1 MCSERIIISLTTW
14 APRIHNIPIV
24 LDSIYAQTLPPD
36 LVVINFSEGEFI
48 PNDIQ
53 KYLDEHQVEC
63 NFVPDTK
70 VYKKLIPTL
79 KKYPNDCVISIDDD
93 WIYPAGMIEDFWNIH
108 QSYPNNPISGSPTI
122 CFDIYMLQ
130 HMGFA
135 SLSKYEYFDKYIDT
149 IDYDMIK
156 ACPSDDIVYT
166 FLANKAGH
174 PYLST
179 KIDYFKNSI
188 PINPIKSYSNT
199 FPNAVSQTIT
209 YLEKRFGEIE
219 HPFTLYITDSYIR
232 TLVENIISES
242 LQLSEHRKTTKAYM
256 IGRMIL
262 KPYNK
267 FSNLFKR
274 GNHS

>member
-36 LVVINFSEGEFI
+36 LVVINFSEGEII

-93 WIYPAGMIEDFWNIH
+93 FIYPAGMIEDFWTMH
-108 QSYPNNPISGSPTI
+108 KRYPNNPISGNRSI
-122 CFDIYMLQ
+122 CNNLQ
-130 HMGFA
+130 CHCGCA
-135 SLSKYEYFDKYIDT
+135 SLTKSSYFSESFECIDS
-149 IDYDMIK
+149 DMMK
-156 ACPSDDIVYT
+156 NCPSDDIVYT
-166 FLANKAGH
+166 FLAKIVGN
-174 PYLST
+174 PYITT
-179 KIDYFKNSI
+179 KNEYFTNLTSV
-188 PINPIKSYSNT
+188 NPVESYSFT
-199 FPNAVSQTIT
+199 HKSAISDSIQ

-256 IGRMIL
+256 IGKMIL
-262 KPYNK
+262 KPFNK